1 VTEPVLQRAFEY
13 WRNVD
18 MNLGGKV
25 EAGLRA
31 GQGEKDP
38 KAAEQANPTASTCR
52 PRPDHQ
58 PTPGA
63 GARRPPRHPGRMA
76 ARRCAREVAVDHR
89 AVTDRRIGGGRRMGR
104 NVAHQLIEAHLA
116 DGDMVPGREVALRV
130 DQTLTQDA
138 TGTLVMLELEALG
151 LDRARTEVSVQYVD
165 HNLLQADE
173 RNAEDHLFLRSAAR
187 RFGLWFSK
195 PGNGVSHPTHMQRFG
210 KPGATML
217 GSDSHTC
224 AAGSLGMLAIGVG
237 GLEVALAIAGKPL
250 HIQMPQIW
258 GVRLTGELPP
268 WCSAK
273 DVILEMLRRHGVKGG
288 LNRIIEYHG
297 PGLEHLSA
305 MDRHV
310 IANMGAELGA
320 TTTVFPADDA
330 VRAFLRGEG
339 REDDFTEL
347 VADADAGY
355 DVTSEIDLSALE
367 PLIARPTSPGN
378 VVPVQEVAG
387 TEVSQVVIGSSANP
401 GLRDYAIVAAMV
413 AGRQTHDAVSFDVNP
428 SSREIFADLTRMG
441 ATFDL
446 IAAGARIHQAGCM
459 GCIGMGQAPAT
470 GRNSLRTFPRN
481 FPGRSGT
488 KDDAVWL
495 CSPETAT
502 AAALT
507 GAITDPRALAAQLG
521 LAYPA
526 LALPEGATVNTAML
540 EAPLPTAEAAAE
552 ELVKGP
558 NISALPDFPELPER
572 IEAPVLLKVGDDV
585 STDEISPAGARA
597 LPFRSNI
604 PKLAEFTFTQIDQD
618 YPRKAAELAQ
628 ASGHVVVAGHNY
640 GQGSS
645 REHAAITPRYLG
657 LHAVLAKSFARIH
670 WQNLAN
676 FGILALEFNTEDD
689 YDRID
694 AGHTLLIDGVRAAL
708 TSGGDLTVTN
718 TSADEQYLVRHQLS
732 PRQVQMVLAGGQIPL
747 LARIAGTRPGS

>member
-1 VTEPVLQRAFEY
+1 
-13 WRNVD
+13 
-18 MNLGGKV
+18 
-25 EAGLRA
+25 
-31 GQGEKDP
+31 
-38 KAAEQANPTASTCR
+38 
-52 PRPDHQ
+52 
-58 PTPGA
+58 
-63 GARRPPRHPGRMA
+63 
-76 ARRCAREVAVDHR
+76 
-89 AVTDRRIGGGRRMGR
+89 MGR
-104 NVAHQLIEAHLA
+104 NVAQQLIEAHLV
-116 DGDMVPGREVALRV
+116 GGEMLPGREVALRV

-138 TGTLVMLELEALG
+138 TGTMVMLELEALG
-151 LDRARTEVSVQYVD
+151 LDRAHTEVSVQYVD

-210 KPGATML
+210 KPGTTML

-273 DVILEMLRRHGVKGG
+273 DVILEMLRRHGVTGA

-330 VRAFLRGEG
+330 VRAFLRAEG

-347 VADADAGY
+347 MADSDAGY
-355 DVTSEIDLSALE
+355 DVTGEIDLSALE

-378 VVPVQEVAG
+378 VVPVREVAG

-401 GLRDYAIVAAMV
+401 GLRDYAIAAAMV
-413 AGRQTHDAVSFDVNP
+413 AGRQTQDAVSFDVNP
-428 SSREIFADLTRMG
+428 SSREIFSDLTRMG

-495 CSPETAT
+495 CSPETAA

-521 LAYPA
+521 LDYPA
-526 LALPEGATVNTAML
+526 LALPERATVNTAML
-540 EAPLPTAEAAAE
+540 EAPLPAAEAAAE

-558 NISALPDFPELPER
+558 NISTLPDFPELPER
-572 IEAPVLLKVGDDV
+572 IKAPVLLKVGDDV

-618 YPRKAAELAQ
+618 YPRRAAELAQ
-628 ASGHVVVAGHNY
+628 TSGHLVVGGRNY

-676 FGILALEFNTEDD
+676 FGILALEFTTEDD
-689 YDRID
+689 YDRIE

-718 TSADEQYLVRHQLS
+718 TSKDEQYLVRHRLS
-732 PRQVQMVLAGGQIPL
+732 PRQVEMVLAGGQIPL
-747 LARIAGTRPGS
+747 LARITDTRPRP